1 MGSASSVASPTSAT
15 TKSIPQ
21 CSAGELVLSSQT
33 RASSGSADP
42 ILVVYIYADA
52 HDSVARAAAMEFAEQ
67 QMPRLCDM
75 AASRGVQMFAMPLH
89 SPEQL
94 VDTNDAFGIFSE
106 RCSSALVAFVGDID
120 DSRIEL
126 PARLPLAFVQR
137 CIGALKK
144 QQPDAAAFL
153 SEIFDVSPPSSS
165 IMSCFS
171 SDGWFNHFR
180 L

>member
-1 MGSASSVASPTSAT
+1 
-15 TKSIPQ
+15 
-21 CSAGELVLSSQT
+21 
-33 RASSGSADP
+33 
-42 ILVVYIYADA
+42 
-52 HDSVARAAAMEFAEQ
+52 MEFAEQ

-120 DSRIEL
+120 DARIEL
-126 PARLPLAFVQR
+126 PARLPLSFVQR

-153 SEIFDVSPPSSS
+153 SELFDVSPPSSS
-165 IMSCFS
+165 MMSCFS
-171 SDGWFNHFR
+171 DGWFTDFHF
-180 L
+180 